1 MFDVEKWWKT
11 MTKVEYREITRNIA
25 YLRRIA
31 EEFVD
36 ELCCFEADVL
46 QMFQN
51 RGKRPRKDEAIVFE
65 IPKTTIDILKGNG
78 KGDDTA

>member
-1 MFDVEKWWKT
+1 MFDKRGDN

-25 YLRRIA
+25 YLRRLA

-46 QMFQN
+46 EMFQN
-51 RGKRPRKDEAIVFE
+51 RGKRPKKDEAIVFE
-65 IPKTTIDILKGNG
+65 IPKSTIDILNG
-78 KGDDTA
+78 KSNGNDTA

>member
-1 MFDVEKWWKT
+1 MFDKRGDN

-25 YLRRIA
+25 YLRKMA

-46 QMFQN
+46 EMFRN
-51 RGKRPRKDEAIVFE
+51 RSKRPRKDEAIVFE
-65 IPKTTIDILKGNG
+65 IPKSTIDILKGNSDG
-78 KGDDTA
+78 NDTA

>member
-1 MFDVEKWWKT
+1 

-25 YLRRIA
+25 YLRRLA

-46 QMFQN
+46 EMFQN

-65 IPKTTIDILKGNG
+65 IPKSTIDILNSKSDG
-78 KGDDTA
+78 KDTA

>member
-1 MFDVEKWWKT
+1 MFDRKGDK

-25 YLRRIA
+25 YLRRLA

-46 QMFQN
+46 EMFRN

-65 IPKTTIDILKGNG
+65 IPKSTIDILNG
-78 KGDDTA
+78 KSNGNDTA